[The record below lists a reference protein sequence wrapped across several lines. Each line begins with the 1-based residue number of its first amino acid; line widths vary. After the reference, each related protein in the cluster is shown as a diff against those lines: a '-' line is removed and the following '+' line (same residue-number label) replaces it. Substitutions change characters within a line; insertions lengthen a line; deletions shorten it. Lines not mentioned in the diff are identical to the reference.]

1 MARRAPRPGVW
12 RASLNAAAC
21 YRCHALDINFG
32 LFEGAVISLFTFD
45 SRMVFKYVDAVSNR
59 FLDGVPSF
67 VSDMC
72 SDNLNDQD
80 STVEP

>member
-1 MARRAPRPGVW
+1 MESAP
-12 RASLNAAAC
+12 LNAAAC
-21 YRCHALDINFG
+21 RDVMSLTFFERKTFG
-32 LFEGAVISLFTFD
+32 LFEGAVVSLFAFN
-45 SRMVFKYVDAVSNR
+45 SRSVVKHVDAVSNR